1 MDYIRKLP
9 LLLALSGSIIT
20 GLLGR
25 SSQLP
30 DKEILT
36 KMTIAMVVFYLAG
49 LLASK
54 TISDVVE
61 AYRKKE
67 EEKQIEA
74 LQDENKE
81 TVPENDS
88 GIAGNKVD
96 LAADEEIK
104 FDDLDDDFDAL
115 PVAEFIKKELK
126 S

>member
-67 EEKQIEA
+67 EEKEKAA
-74 LQDENKE
+74 LQEENKE
-81 TVPENDS
+81 AVSENDS
-88 GIAGNKVD
+88 GITGKKLD

-104 FDDLDDDFDAL
+104 FDVMEDDFDAL

>member
-1 MDYIRKLP
+1 
-9 LLLALSGSIIT
+9 
-20 GLLGR
+20 
-25 SSQLP
+25 
-30 DKEILT
+30 
-36 KMTIAMVVFYLAG
+36 MVVFYLAG

-61 AYRKKE
+61 AYRKME
-67 EEKQIEA
+67 GEKQIEA